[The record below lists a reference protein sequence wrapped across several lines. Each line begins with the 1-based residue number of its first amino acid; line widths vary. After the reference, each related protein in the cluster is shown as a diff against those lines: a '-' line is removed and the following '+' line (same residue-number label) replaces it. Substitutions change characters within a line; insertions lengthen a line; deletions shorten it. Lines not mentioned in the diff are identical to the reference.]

1 MSNGKSSR
9 LKILLSRVPNDPLF
23 LLRLLYL
30 LSLAFL
36 FSMYSTEPANRL
48 TKRSIEPLPG
58 AMFTFQLIKTVSDEK
73 ELGYDGDHSACF
85 R

>member
-1 MSNGKSSR
+1 MGNGRSSR

-30 LSLAFL
+30 LSLTFL
-36 FSMYSTEPANRL
+36 FSMYSTEAANRL

>member
-1 MSNGKSSR
+1 
-9 LKILLSRVPNDPLF
+9 
-23 LLRLLYL
+23 
-30 LSLAFL
+30 
-36 FSMYSTEPANRL
+36 MYSTEAANRL